1 MADVINMAPTD
12 IPAEGDTWT
21 YSRTFTNEEVRQ
33 FAELSKD
40 EGYHHLVSDEEG
52 QVVLHGLLTATM
64 PTKLGGEMDYFA
76 RTMEFEFPRPA
87 YTGVE
92 ITCETT
98 IDRVEERDGRAELD
112 ASFIC
117 ETADGDIVLR
127 GRTEGVVMG

>member
-1 MADVINMAPTD
+1 MHTTPIECNVSASLPSDPVT
-12 IPAEGDTWT
+12 
-21 YSRTFTNEEVRQ
+21 Q

-40 EGYHHLVSDEEG
+40 EGYHHVVGDEDG

-64 PTKLGGEMDYFA
+64 PTKLGGDINYLA

-98 IDRVEERDGRAELD
+98 IERVEEADGRKELD
-112 ASFIC
+112 ASFVC
-117 ETADGDIVLR
+117 ETEDGDIVLH
-127 GRTEGVVMG
+127 GRTEGVVMGGR